1 MTEEQLPGG
10 GTVFG
15 IWRRKTQGQLA
26 KVELNQG
33 IGHLRQAATHAA
45 KGAGA
50 TVGPRVQAARSAVA
64 PTALVMRDRASSGV
78 ASTAAALAPLAL
90 AVRNAQAEASGK
102 VVTGRKAAAARQA
115 AVSKKVKAKSAKLG
129 RKKQRKT
136 SRGMMVGL
144 LAAGTVAGLAGAMAL
159 RRRREEQDWTEYEPV
174 RTLEPA
180 SDEVDTLVIE
190 TPTPTPTPATNGAKV
205 TDSSTM
211 SSDSPVAGGPT
222 GAGSS
227 AVAGGDSASTTTPGT
242 QPVIHP
248 NDKVPSVAEGA
259 RDVSGRPADDL
270 SKALGGENAAGT
282 SGRR

>member
-1 MTEEQLPGG
+1 
-10 GTVFG
+10 VFG
-15 IWRRKTQGQLA
+15 IGRRKTQGQLA
-26 KVELNQG
+26 RAELNQSV
-33 IGHLRQAATHAA
+33 GHLRQAAAYAA

-64 PTALVMRDRASSGV
+64 PTALVVRDRASSGL

-90 AVRNAQAEASGK
+90 AIRNAQAEAAGK
-102 VVTGRKAAAARQA
+102 AVTGRKAAAAKQA
-115 AVSKKVKAKSAKLG
+115 AVSKKVKAKNQKAKK
-129 RKKQRKT
+129 RKKSSAGT
-136 SRGMMVGL
+136 MAGL

-159 RRRREEQDWTEYEPV
+159 RRRREQQEWTEYDPT

-180 SDEVDTLVIE
+180 RDEVDTIVVE
-190 TPTPTPTPATNGAKV
+190 TPSRNGAKMTDPATNGART
-205 TDSSTM
+205 TDASTM
-211 SSDSPVAGGPT
+211 SSGSPVAGGPT

-227 AVAGGDSASTTTPGT
+227 AVAGGDSASTTRPGV

-270 SKALGGENAAGT
+270 SKALGKGDAAKSG
-282 SGRR
+282 GRR